1 MTIPIGPQQMRQH
14 PGICAIGLGTGHGI
28 PIPVAAGAHREPVD
42 AGTCR
47 AAVSAVAG
55 AVRRVLEPDSL
66 YFTVTVFATVGFG
79 DITATSQTG
88 RLIVTAQ
95 MILDLIV
102 LGLGIGV
109 FLGAVQRG
117 QQDTAQQKTQSR

>member
-1 MTIPIGPQQMRQH
+1 MSQTHPLTRQNDFAPRPERVPAH
-14 PGICAIGLGTGHGI
+14 SHGFAVLHGH
-28 PIPVAAGAHREPVD
+28 R
-42 AGTCR
+42 
-47 AAVSAVAG
+47 
-55 AVRRVLEPDSL
+55 L
-66 YFTVTVFATVGFG
+66 VFATVGFG

-88 RLIVTAQ
+88 RLLVTAQ

-102 LGLGIGV
+102 LGLGIRV